1 MISPIADRAYYYS
14 QTRSALAS
22 SSLPDFKY
30 RSMRHYQRASCLFEL
45 AESRFDRSDSYL
57 AISYVAHTRAVSI
70 AVLEGRESKEKNEAR
85 PEKKY
90 IYPLPS
96 MGRFEMGRR
105 ADEKKRHAIRNETLT
120 GVEGEGT
127 RARERSGSIKQI
139 DLTIHGAYT
148 GPAACLSS
156 R

>member
-1 MISPIADRAYYYS
+1 MISLIADRAYYN
-14 QTRSALAS
+14 TIRSLAS
-22 SSLPDFKY
+22 SSLPVFKY
-30 RSMRHYQRASCLFEL
+30 RRLRHYQRASCLFEL

-70 AVLEGRESKEKNEAR
+70 AVLEGREKRRNEAR

-96 MGRFEMGRR
+96 MGRFKMGRR